1 MSVNTSVW
9 VTLAGDAGSVEVQVD
24 TNLPVAALLPGWA
37 AQVATAAPEDLV
49 VVSEDNH
56 VLVDPDDSLA
66 AIGAGYGAVFRLATP
81 EAAMALLDVANLEA
95 PALAAPESG
104 AEVSEPTGEADPRPA
119 GHRVTQTFNVGRPT
133 ATLPG
138 PPATTPEGTPL
149 LPLGSPAGND
159 TGAGHGAV
167 TPDPATPSPAGVAYP
182 SGPAVEPPHARLGQQ
197 ALASQGEDRGGVGA
211 DVLPPRVRRV
221 ERWSASLRALV
232 SAKAAAPA
240 VAATGFAKTPTPRAA
255 QRWRLARQGS
265 DRVHGLEQ
273 VIRQA
278 TLARC
283 VVIAVVSPKGG
294 AGKTSITALLASLF
308 AELRRDPV
316 LALDA
321 NPDFGNLA
329 DKMGAPAAHV
339 DELAAWLAEHP
350 AATPAELSARL
361 GRGPH
366 GARFL
371 PTAVGDMGRMIA
383 TADVDLYSG
392 LLARLRDYEG
402 IVVVDCGTGLL
413 DPPVRAALDA
423 ADQVVLVT
431 DSSADTA
438 GLVVTAARYLREAT
452 PVFLA
457 VNKMPAKGSMLD
469 LGRVAEALPGLAG
482 MTVVPEVRL
491 AENLITPT
499 FDWSTAPGGWVEPL
513 RELAARLAQGWA
525 GLR

>member
-1 MSVNTSVW
+1 MSINTSVW
-9 VTLAGDAGSVEVQVD
+9 VTLAGDAGTVEVQTD
-24 TNLPVAALLPGWA
+24 TTVAVAALLPGWA
-37 AQVATAAPEDLV
+37 AQVSTAAPEDLV
-49 VVSEDNH
+49 VVSEDTGA
-56 VLVDPDDSLA
+56 LVDPEDSLA
-66 AIGAGYGAVFRLATP
+66 AIGAGYGAVLRLATP
-81 EAAMALLDVANLEA
+81 EAAMAFLDVANLEA
-95 PALAAPESG
+95 PALAVPEAG
-104 AEVSEPTGEADPRPA
+104 AEVSERTGEARLRPA
-119 GHRVTQTFNVGRPT
+119 SQRVAQGLGIGRP
-133 ATLPG
+133 PG
-138 PPATTPEGTPL
+138 ARPEAPATTLGATPL
-149 LPLGSPAGND
+149 SSLGSLAVNDTRASQDTVTLNPAG
-159 TGAGHGAV
+159 AAM
-167 TPDPATPSPAGVAYP
+167 VAYSP
-182 SGPAVEPPHARLGQQ
+182 GSAVGRVPGARQSEQG
-197 ALASQGEDRGGVGA
+197 AASQGGDRGGVLA
-211 DVLPPRVRRV
+211 NVLPPKVPRVG
-221 ERWSASLRALV
+221 RWTAPLRALV
-232 SAKAAAPA
+232 LAKAVAPA
-240 VAATGFAKTPTPRAA
+240 HPATGFAKAPTPGAA
-255 QRWRLARQGS
+255 ERWRLARQDA
-265 DRVHGLEQ
+265 DRVHALEQ

-294 AGKTSITALLASLF
+294 ADKTSITALLSSLF
-308 AELRRDPV
+308 AECRRDPV

-329 DKMGAPAAHV
+329 DKMGTPAAHV

-383 TADVDLYSG
+383 TADVELYSG

-402 IVVVDCGTGLL
+402 IIVVDCGTGLL
-413 DPPVRAALDA
+413 DPPVRAALEA

-469 LGRVAEALPGLAG
+469 VDRVAEALPGLAG

-491 AENLITPT
+491 AENLITPA
-499 FDWSTAPGGWVEPL
+499 FDWSAAPGGWVEPL